1 MRPVNLVAGNALRL
15 LECGAEFFP
24 ALIAAFDSATVEI
37 HLETYIF
44 SDDQTGLS
52 VKAALI
58 RAAQRGVVVYVI
70 TDWIGTGRLQSIR
83 LDRDLRVAGV
93 HHRSFN
99 PWFRRGLA
107 RTHRK
112 LCVVDRDLAF
122 IGGLN
127 INDDMISDDDAHI
140 VLPEPRWDFA
150 VEIAGP
156 LVRLIHL
163 EAEAQWLRLGSLKL
177 RARWELF
184 RETRAARASGS
195 GNGALAGLVI
205 RDNLRNRRTIQRV
218 TVQALRSAR
227 RSAILATPYFAPGRK
242 LREALAQAAARGIDV
257 TLLIGVGQF
266 RMQDAVA
273 HSFYPKLLQCGVKVV
288 EFRRTQLHAKVAVV
302 DDDWATVGSSNY
314 DGLSLFLNQ
323 EANIVIRDVPFAQ
336 RLRGHIEQA
345 VSDGTTIAP
354 EDFAHIGRLER
365 AWYGA
370 AYFCY
375 RGLLSIATLG
385 RYS

>member
-127 INDDMISDDDAHI
+127 INDDMISAMM
-140 VLPEPRWDFA
+140 PTSCCPSR
-150 VEIAGP
+150 AGISP
-156 LVRLIHL
+156 SK
-163 EAEAQWLRLGSLKL
+163 SL
-177 RARWELF
+177 ARW
-184 RETRAARASGS
+184 SG
-195 GNGALAGLVI
+195 
-205 RDNLRNRRTIQRV
+205 
-218 TVQALRSAR
+218 
-227 RSAILATPYFAPGRK
+227 
-242 LREALAQAAARGIDV
+242 
-257 TLLIGVGQF
+257 
-266 RMQDAVA
+266 
-273 HSFYPKLLQCGVKVV
+273 
-288 EFRRTQLHAKVAVV
+288 
-302 DDDWATVGSSNY
+302 
-314 DGLSLFLNQ
+314 
-323 EANIVIRDVPFAQ
+323 
-336 RLRGHIEQA
+336 
-345 VSDGTTIAP
+345 
-354 EDFAHIGRLER
+354 
-365 AWYGA
+365 
-370 AYFCY
+370 
-375 RGLLSIATLG
+375 
-385 RYS
+385 